1 MTSAPGL
8 ESPVSDLLSSV
19 PGLESSTADTE
30 SSTTDNIESAAAD
43 TGARRRC
50 IGDDRAVSTVLDVA
64 LCLVLM
70 SAAVGVLGIYLA
82 GDEVTGHTPETATHA
97 VELLGST
104 TISVEY
110 TLEPALERAPE
121 DAYDDPDDYTRSELT
136 RVTHGPAAGVL
147 ADAALANVSLEDE
160 PLTGEGRL
168 FATAIEGPIVSEFAV
183 VDADVAVAAYWTPYE
198 GAPLEGRAHIGSAPS
213 PTADVSSVSM
223 TVPSGFAFD
232 RFGPADFG
240 GDESEDGGE
249 GEDKDEVEGKDPDRE
264 TYHPIATSVST
275 AIVEGYFPPEQTSLV
290 LERGGLDRGRTV
302 YRYERFATA
311 LDRID
316 PADLETPLEQSNSD
330 AQAANAHLVD
340 ALARSMAADMEARF
354 DTPEAAAEAVTVEDV
369 TIVVRVWE
377 T

>member
-1 MTSAPGL
+1 MTSVPDL
-8 ESPVSDLLSSV
+8 FSSVSGLLSPV

-30 SSTTDNIESAAAD
+30 TAAANIS
-43 TGARRRC
+43 TRRRY
-50 IGDDRAVSTVLDVA
+50 IGDERAVSTVLDVA

-82 GDEVTGHTPETATHA
+82 GDEDTGHTPETATHA

-104 TISVEY
+104 TVSVEY

-121 DAYDDPDDYTRSELT
+121 DAYDDPDDYSRSELT

-160 PLTGEGRL
+160 PLTQDGRL

-183 VDADVAVAAYWTPYE
+183 VDGDVAVAAHWTPYE
-198 GAPLEGRAHIGSAPS
+198 GAPLEGRARIGPTPS

-223 TVPSGFAFD
+223 TVPSGFNFD
-232 RFGPADFG
+232 RFDSADFG
-240 GDESEDGGE
+240 GDEGGGGDE
-249 GEDKDEVEGKDPDRE
+249 GESRGENGNKDEDENPGIE
-264 TYHPIATSVST
+264 AYHPIATSVST

-290 LERGGLDRGRTV
+290 LERGGLDRDRTV

-311 LDRID
+311 LDGIN
-316 PADLETPLEQSNSD
+316 PADLEGPLEQSNSD
-330 AQAANAHLVD
+330 AQAANAHLVG
-340 ALARSMAADMEARF
+340 ALAESMAADMEARF
-354 DTPEAAAEAVTVEDV
+354 DTPEEAVDTIAVEDV